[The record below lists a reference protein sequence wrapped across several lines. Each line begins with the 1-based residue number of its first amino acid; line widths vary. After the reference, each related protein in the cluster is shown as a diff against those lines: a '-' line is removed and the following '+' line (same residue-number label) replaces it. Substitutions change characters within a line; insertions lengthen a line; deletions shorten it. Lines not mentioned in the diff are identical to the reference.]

1 MKKYRYKKGLFG
13 MSADPITVGHIDI
26 IRKSLEQC
34 ENVIVLVANNTQ
46 KRDYLF
52 SLDERVQMVRAAIAV
67 QFPEA
72 RDRIT
77 VLETTGLLVDV
88 YLRENCDVIIRG
100 VRHLHDESRENEQR
114 ALYTM
119 MHPELADRFLYIQS
133 TEALM
138 VVSSSWVKDLTRLFV
153 NIAPLVP
160 LSVKAALEQRALNQV
175 LVGVTGPMGNGKS
188 FVIEQLIAD
197 LQAQNIP
204 ASVIAVDAL
213 VDELYR
219 EDSLGAQAIREQIA
233 EKFGATVLSSDR
245 KEVNRMALRTELFR
259 GNPATAVENILWIQA
274 LTRPHVERL
283 FRAARTERVGILFL
297 EWADYV
303 HINLLPWV
311 NNTVIVVEADEA
323 IAVRRLFDNRN
334 IPKEYATVVRN
345 FQRSQEEMI
354 TDANQQILKAGYG
367 HCLKIETNRNA
378 LDPFTVR
385 SIVDQLSELYTPVT

>member
-311 NNTVIVVEADEA
+311 NNTVIIVEADET
-323 IAVRRLFDNRN
+323 IAVRRLVDNRN

-354 TDANQQILKAGYG
+354 TDANQQILKAGHG
-367 HCLKIETNRNA
+367 HCLRIETNHNA